1 MAEERLQKIL
11 SERGVA
17 SRRKAEELIA
27 QGRVKVNGRTA
38 SLGDKADSRRDLITV
53 AGKRLSAA
61 EEKRY
66 ILLHKPRGYI
76 TTMKDEQGRRCV
88 EELVRDVGVRVFPVG
103 RLDRESEGMLLLT
116 NDGDFANAIM
126 HPSTHVEKH
135 YRVTLRSAVTDE
147 QRLAFQEGMMLD
159 GRRTAPADMTVIQEE
174 PGRTVVS
181 ITLREGR
188 NRQIRRM
195 CEELGLEVIR
205 LKRVAVGT
213 VKLGMLP
220 TGKWRDLTPQEV
232 KTLVMAAKVEQKVAA
247 DYIKNG
253 RRPGSNKGGRSR
265 ADYKGR

>member
-11 SERGVA
+11 SERGIA
-17 SRRKAEELIA
+17 SRRKAEDLIA

-38 SLGDKADSRRDLITV
+38 KLGDKADPRRDLITV
-53 AGKRLSAA
+53 AGKRLEAA
-61 EEKRY
+61 DAKRY

-76 TTMKDEQGRRCV
+76 TTMKDEQNRKCV

-135 YRVTLRSAVTDE
+135 YRVTLKSAITDA
-147 QRLAFQEGMMLD
+147 QRLAFQEGIELD
-159 GRRTAPADMTVIQEE
+159 GRRTAPADIAVIQEE
-174 PGRTVVS
+174 PGRTVVG

-195 CEELGLEVIR
+195 CEELGLQVSR
-205 LKRVAVGT
+205 LKRVAIGT

-220 TGKWRDLTPQEV
+220 AGKWRDLTPQEV
-232 KTLVMAAKVEQKVAA
+232 KTLVMAAKVEQKVAS

-253 RRPGSNKGGRSR
+253 PRQRGGRGN
-265 ADYKGR
+265 AHYKTRG